1 MSAGFCPYRF
11 HPRVRPDGSAPSL
24 ITHVRAFVIGSKKLE
39 ESSGGGADCHSQ
51 VRVCASEHRSD
62 AWLGLVGWLWRRAML
77 CLWCSQASVVGA
89 ASVPAVLTWWCAG
102 RPCCHPLRQ
111 ASGHWI
117 VDTPIANPMS
127 VYQAYKTSRRS
138 WGINALGTVI
148 VEVELQVWCAALHTG
163 TQLRACGASH
173 KRSCGAVLCC
183 SERHGGCGDQH
194 RRGASRVHC

>member
-1 MSAGFCPYRF
+1 MPHGLASSWPYHDTTTVVMSAGFCPYRF

-62 AWLGLVGWLWRRAML
+62 AWLGLVWWLWRRAML

-102 RPCCHPLRQ
+102 RPVVTRCPGIGPLDRRHAHRQ
-111 ASGHWI
+111 PHVG
-117 VDTPIANPMS
+117 VPS
-127 VYQAYKTSRRS
+127 VQDVPS
-138 WGINALGTVI
+138 
-148 VEVELQVWCAALHTG
+148 
-163 TQLRACGASH
+163 QL
-173 KRSCGAVLCC
+173 
-183 SERHGGCGDQH
+183 GDQRAGHGH
-194 RRGASRVHC
+194 RGG